1 MADPVAGETL
11 EFRND
16 PDLPPPPFPGSQ
28 LVLDDQYVFVSGL
41 VAADI
46 VDAGDPVTGD
56 VAAETRLVL
65 TRLRQMLEG
74 AGCGLDRV
82 VRADV
87 HLADLSEIGAMDAVY
102 RQFFDPGR
110 YPARTCTESPRL
122 FGGSR
127 VEITLL
133 ARRP

>member
-1 MADPVAGETL
+1 MTDRDEKSTP

-16 PDLPPPPFPGSQ
+16 AKLPPPPFPGSHM
-28 LVLDDQYVFVSGL
+28 VLDDNYVFVSGL

-46 VDAGDPVTGD
+46 VDPNHPAMGD
-56 VAAETRLVL
+56 VAAETQLVL
-65 TRLRQMLEG
+65 DELRRMLET
-74 AGCGLDRV
+74 AGCGMNRV

-87 HLADLSEIGAMDAVY
+87 HLADLDDIEVMNKVYSE
-102 RQFFDPGR
+102 FFQAGR
-110 YPARTCTESPRL
+110 RPARTCTESPRL

-133 ARRP
+133 ARRT

>member
-1 MADPVAGETL
+1 MINEKEGRTL

-16 PDLPPPPFPGSQ
+16 SELSPPPFPGSHM
-28 LVLDDQYVFVSGL
+28 VLDDNYVFVSGL

-46 VDAGDPVTGD
+46 VDASDPAMGD

-65 TRLRQMLEG
+65 AALRRMLETV
-74 AGCGLDRV
+74 GCGMNRV

-87 HLADLSEIGAMDAVY
+87 HLADLDDMEAMNTVY
-102 RQFFDPGR
+102 REFFETDRCPT
-110 YPARTCTESPRL
+110 RTCTESPRL

-133 ARRP
+133 ARRH